1 MAAPDAGSMIRTKQ
15 ATHTMSASASG
26 STQSLAARLH
36 DLLTDGRDV
45 TLATAESCT
54 GGNIAHRITR
64 NAGSSAYFLGSVV
77 AYANPV
83 KRDVL
88 GVPEAILNS
97 PGAVSEPCAR
107 AMAEGVRRLMG
118 ADLAVSTTGI
128 AGPMGGT
135 VRKPVG
141 FVYIALAMPERTV
154 VVEDRFGGDREA
166 VIEAATDRAL
176 ALLVD
181 ALVAPSSH

>member
-1 MAAPDAGSMIRTKQ
+1 MSAPD
-15 ATHTMSASASG
+15 
-26 STQSLAARLH
+26 STQPLAVRLH
-36 DLLTDGRDV
+36 DLLTDGRTV

-54 GGNIAHRITR
+54 GGAIAHRITR
-64 NAGSSAYFLGSVV
+64 NTGSSAYFLGSVV

-88 GVPEAILNS
+88 RVPEAVLIN

-107 AMAEGVRRLMG
+107 AMAEGVRRLLG

-128 AGPMGGT
+128 AGPAGGT
-135 VRKPVG
+135 IRKPVG
-141 FVYIALAMPERTV
+141 LVYIALATPERTV
-154 VVEDRFGGDREA
+154 VEEHRFVGDRDA

-176 ALLVD
+176 ALLVEMLE
-181 ALVAPSSH
+181 ALLEAPPTSA

>member
-1 MAAPDAGSMIRTKQ
+1 D
-15 ATHTMSASASG
+15 
-26 STQSLAARLH
+26 
-36 DLLTDGRDV
+36 
-45 TLATAESCT
+45 
-54 GGNIAHRITR
+54 
-64 NAGSSAYFLGSVV
+64 
-77 AYANPV
+77 
-83 KRDVL
+83 
-88 GVPEAILNS
+88 S

-107 AMAEGVRRLMG
+107 SMAEGVRRLMG

-128 AGPMGGT
+128 AGPTGGT

-141 FVYIALAMPERTV
+141 LVYIALAMPERTV